1 MYHYRFE
8 CRLDSKKIGNTQFVV
23 EGSEERREDC
33 VAIHNALTESKSI
46 VIQSAC
52 ITQQD

>member
-1 MYHYRFE
+1 MYHHCFE
-8 CRLDSKKIGNTQFVV
+8 CRLDTKTLGNTKFVV

-33 VAIHNALTESKSI
+33 VAIHNALTESPSI

-52 ITQQD
+52 ITEQD